1 MLDRTDR
8 FVEASDIYECGD
20 WLPALAAALAARD
33 LATWEHSVRVNTYSV
48 MLGKRLGL
56 SWQELKILRL
66 GALLHD
72 IGKIGIRDR
81 TLLKAGALTEAE
93 YDEVKKHP
101 EIGVSILKPSPT
113 FDVLL
118 PIVGYHH
125 ERYDGKGYPHGLK
138 GQEIPLM
145 ARIVTLAD
153 AFEAMTS
160 NRLYRKSRTIK
171 SALNEIVDNMGGQF
185 DPVIGEVFIAMF

>member
-8 FVEASDIYECGD
+8 FVDASDIYEYGD
-20 WLPALAAALAARD
+20 WLPALATALAARD

>member
-1 MLDRTDR
+1 MLERADR
-8 FVEASDIYECGD
+8 FVETSEIYEYSD
-20 WLPALAAALAARD
+20 WLPALAVALAARD

-81 TLLKAGALTEAE
+81 TLLKVGPLTEAE
-93 YDEVKKHP
+93 YNEVKKHP

-113 FDVLL
+113 FTPLL
-118 PIVGYHH
+118 PIVGSHH
-125 ERYDGKGYPHGLK
+125 ERYDGKGYPHGLQ
-138 GQEIPLM
+138 GQQIPLM

-171 SALNEIVDNMGGQF
+171 STLNEIRDNLGGQF
-185 DPVIGEVFIAMF
+185 DPVIGEIFITMF